1 MDTVIK
7 IAALIACA
15 SLSAGFA
22 QQAAPEPERAFAAA
36 RAVSP
41 TPLRLDRDREAW
53 LEARRD
59 AAFRDDVDAQWS
71 ERWTA
76 DVARDGA
83 VRAIGVTP
91 ADLPAGCV
99 DIGISGCKTL
109 SGGYLN
115 INGERLMWQLQDG
128 FTEEDGRAAGYVLLT
143 GADRLHPVAWGREA
157 LWYEAPQVFGDDEH
171 AYVRIAGGMAGTGSF
186 NADVLFRY
194 RPGAEPR
201 LEEIDTESWRERDL
215 PALLPPRLEI
225 WKGVAYS
232 DTMQSA
238 RAGLWRPDDGNCCPT
253 GGAATLMFE
262 IRGNRLVLTA
272 LTRDPPAD

>member
-1 MDTVIK
+1 MRTVLNL
-7 IAALIACA
+7 AALIACG
-15 SLSAGFA
+15 LLVAGFT
-22 QQAAPEPERAFAAA
+22 QQSAAEVERAFAAA

-41 TPLRLDRDREAW
+41 TPLRLDRVRAEW
-53 LEARRD
+53 LELRRD
-59 AAFRDDVDAQWS
+59 PAFRDDVDAQWN
-71 ERWTA
+71 ERWTSEA
-76 DVARDGA
+76 ARDSA

-91 ADLPAGCV
+91 ADLPGGCV
-99 DIGISGCKTL
+99 EIGVSGCKTL

-115 INGERLMWQLQDG
+115 IDGARLMWQLQEG

-157 LWYEAPQVFGDDEH
+157 AWYEAPQVFQAGEH
-171 AYVRIAGGMAGTGSF
+171 AYVRVAGGMAGTGAF

-194 RPGAEPR
+194 RPGGEPR

-215 PALLPPRLEI
+215 PALLPAGLEI

-262 IRGNRLVLTA
+262 IQGDRLVLIT
-272 LTRDPPAD
+272 LTPDAPED